1 MFIELHTI
9 QSFGPTNLNRDDLNN
24 PKECLFGGV
33 RRARISS
40 QCIKRAVRE
49 HPLFKQTTQ
58 VDNATR
64 TRWMT
69 NMIRDALKEAKKP
82 KEDVDT
88 VAIAFASAYAVKMDS
103 KVKDKTKVLVYFSPA
118 EVADAASMLLEQW
131 KKGAPAEKA
140 IGEIAEKLIK
150 KYEKITNAPDL
161 ALFGRMLAD
170 QTTTRLDAA
179 CQVAH
184 AVSTHAV
191 KMETDFFT
199 AVDDLQPEGTVGAGM
214 MGYIG
219 FNSAC
224 YYRYARIDWQ
234 QLITNLKQ
242 DRTRDKPNTDEFALA
257 RRTVEGFLR
266 AWEAATPTGMKNS
279 HDNNGRPAFLLG
291 VVRTDG
297 VGWSLANA
305 FERPVRPLFKSGWEG
320 GYVIP
325 SVKSLDVYWN
335 WLCQVYGAKQIKR
348 VAALVLDPMLMES
361 EEILNHLKHS
371 LVESKKAQVS
381 ILDAWIEEIT
391 NALPDGKEGA

>member
-49 HPLFKQTTQ
+49 HPLFEQTTQ

-64 TRWMT
+64 TRWIT
-69 NMIRDALKEAKKP
+69 NLIRDGLKDKGKPEHEAS
-82 KEDVDT
+82 E
-88 VAIAFASAYAVKMDS
+88 VAMAFARAYAVDVDAK
-103 KVKDKTKVLVYFSPA
+103 KGKTNVLVYISPA
-118 EVADAASMLLEQW
+118 EVNDAVTMLLEEW
-131 KKGAPAEKA
+131 KKNPPSDGA
-140 IGEIAEKLIK
+140 IAKVVASLIK
-150 KYEKITNAPDL
+150 KYEKITSAPDI
-161 ALFGRMLAD
+161 ALFGRMLA
-170 QTTTRLDAA
+170 QKHETGIDAA

-184 AVSTHAV
+184 AISTHAV
-191 KMETDFFT
+191 KRETDYFT
-199 AVDDLQPEGTVGAGM
+199 AVDQLKPDDTAGAGM
-214 MGYIG
+214 VGYID

-242 DRTRDKPNTDEFALA
+242 DREREKPNSDEIALA
-257 RRTVEGFLR
+257 WRTAKGFLR

-305 FERPVRPLFKSGWEG
+305 FERPVRPLFQNGWEG
-320 GYVIP
+320 GYIIP
-325 SVKSLDVYWN
+325 SVREMDKYWG
-335 WLCQVYGAKQIKR
+335 WLSQVYGAAQFKR
-348 VAALVLDPMLMES
+348 VVALVLDPTLSES
-361 EEILNHLKHS
+361 EETLKYLKPS
-371 LVESKKAQVS
+371 LVESKKTQVS
-381 ILDAWIEEIT
+381 DLDAWIETIT
-391 NALPDGKEGA
+391 NALTDEKEGA

>member
-49 HPLFKQTTQ
+49 HPLFEKTTG
-58 VDNATR
+58 VDNGIR
-64 TRWMT
+64 TRWIINLVRAPLLT
-69 NMIRDALKEAKKP
+69 AGKPETEIDA
-82 KEDVDT
+82 
-88 VAIAFASAYAVKMDS
+88 VALAFAKAYAVDIDAK
-103 KVKDKTKVLVYFSPA
+103 KGKTNVLVYISPA
-118 EVADAASMLLEQW
+118 EINDAAQMLLAEW
-131 KKGAPAEKA
+131 KKSPPSDDA
-140 IGEIAEKLIK
+140 IAKVVASLIK
-150 KYEKITNAPDL
+150 KYEKITSAPDI
-161 ALFGRMLAD
+161 ALFGRMLA
-170 QTTTRLDAA
+170 QKHETGIDAA

-184 AVSTHAV
+184 AISTHAV
-191 KMETDFFT
+191 KRETDYFT
-199 AVDDLQPEGTVGAGM
+199 AVDQLKPDDTAGAGM
-214 MGYIG
+214 VGYID

-242 DRTRDKPNTDEFALA
+242 DRTREKPNADELALA

-291 VVRTDG
+291 VVRADG

-305 FERPVRPLFKSGWEG
+305 FERPVRPLFQNGWEG
-320 GYVIP
+320 GYIIP
-325 SVKSLDVYWN
+325 SVREMDRYWE
-335 WLCQVYGAKQIKR
+335 WLSQVYGTDPIKR
-348 VAALVLDPMLMES
+348 VAALALDPTLMES
-361 EEILNHLKHS
+361 EETLKNLKNS
-371 LVESKKAQVS
+371 LVASREPQGSR
-381 ILDAWIEEIT
+381 LDAWVKEILS
-391 NALPDGKEGA
+391 ALPGGEGNA